1 MTQLEKTL
9 LSQGWDSEKIYDTI
23 IKTKTEM
30 MEAFFIPEGFYVFF
44 TKTKTIDKMNKI
56 MEENLGF
63 VCEIDELFALYDELV
78 ERSYPSEKYYKE
90 REKEMKQIA
99 NW

>member
-1 MTQLEKTL
+1 MTQLEEKL
-9 LSQGWDSEKIYDTI
+9 LSKGWNAEKIYDTI
-23 IKTKTEM
+23 IETKTEM
-30 MEAFFIPEGFYVFF
+30 MEAFFIPEGFFIF
-44 TKTKTIDKMNKI
+44 EDESTIDKMHKI
-56 MEENLGF
+56 MVENLGF
-63 VCEIDELFALYDELV
+63 VCVVSELFALYDELV